1 MSVPIDRAA
10 TLRNA
15 EKLLRQGKLD
25 QAIAEYRRVVDE
37 HPRDWNTGN
46 ILGDLYLRA
55 NQTDHATELFVRSAD
70 VLIAEGFLPKA
81 GALYRKILKLK
92 PDDEYALSQ
101 AADIAAKQGILVD
114 ARKFLNAIGD
124 RQRARGD
131 QQGVLK
137 TTIRLA
143 ALDPADYDQRMA
155 GARARFELGD
165 HAAAVKDLQ
174 SMARELVEAGRAP
187 EALDALREAGRFDAT
202 NLDVTAQLAETL
214 SAAGSTGSDD
224 EAQALVAQLAD
235 AAVSRG
241 DWNAAAAS
249 LEEFLDRAP
258 ANIPALMRLVEICVD
273 GGLDD
278 RIDRAQAQLADAHI
292 ARGSAADARYIA
304 EDLALRD
311 PSDTVRRARWRQVLE
326 LSGEFD
332 PDAIIEERLS
342 AAAAGAEEH
351 TEAIAPPPEATPAVS
366 EVTPAPQTVVP
377 PAAMPTLPAPPTATA
392 RAQNVEV
399 DLSVILDN
407 IRRTDLSAL
416 PNDLDSVFAQMRE
429 EASRRLEMDEGE
441 QDFQRAM
448 AFYHAGK
455 IDEALPALERASR
468 AAHHRFDAALAL
480 GRICR
485 SRGQA
490 WPAIEWFERAAQAP
504 ASSVDEGH
512 RLLLELADLLES
524 AGETARALAIC
535 LELQAD
541 AGSFEDVAARVERLV
556 KVQALG

>member
-1 MSVPIDRAA
+1 MPIDRAA

-55 NQTDHATELFVRSAD
+55 NQTDHAAELFVRSAD

-92 PDDEYALSQ
+92 PDDEYTLSQ

-131 QQGVLK
+131 QQGILQ
-137 TTIRLA
+137 TTVRLA
-143 ALDPADYDQRMA
+143 ALDPADYEQRMA

-165 HAAAVKDLQ
+165 HAAAVADLQ

-187 EALDALREAGRFDAT
+187 EALDALREAGRFDPA

-214 SAAGSTGSDD
+214 SAAGSTGSDE

-235 AAVSRG
+235 AAVARG

-249 LEEFLDRAP
+249 LEEFLDKAP

-278 RIDRAQAQLADAHI
+278 RIDRAQARLADAHI
-292 ARGSAADARYIA
+292 ARGSAAEARYIA

-326 LSGEFD
+326 LTGEPD

-351 TEAIAPPPEATPAVS
+351 SEAIAPPEAPSAVS
-366 EVTPAPQTVVP
+366 EVDHRP
-377 PAAMPTLPAPPTATA
+377 PRRSSRLRRCLRRRRLQRRPHG
-392 RAQNVEV
+392 
-399 DLSVILDN
+399 
-407 IRRTDLSAL
+407 RRTS
-416 PNDLDSVFAQMRE
+416 
-429 EASRRLEMDEGE
+429 
-441 QDFQRAM
+441 
-448 AFYHAGK
+448 K
-455 IDEALPALERASR
+455 WI
-468 AAHHRFDAALAL
+468 
-480 GRICR
+480 
-485 SRGQA
+485 
-490 WPAIEWFERAAQAP
+490 
-504 ASSVDEGH
+504 
-512 RLLLELADLLES
+512 
-524 AGETARALAIC
+524 
-535 LELQAD
+535 
-541 AGSFEDVAARVERLV
+541 
-556 KVQALG
+556 